1 MAYGGDFGDEPNDY
15 NFVMDGLLLSEHSI
29 SSNITE
35 YAKAIEPVQTLSLH
49 NGGALIV
56 NRYDFLALDH
66 LDAEWCV
73 VSDGKTL
80 TGGRVTIPKGKLPFL
95 YLLLFCSSSFFSL
108 IVSVLP

>member
-29 SSNITE
+29 SSNIAQ
-35 YAKAIEPVQTLSLH
+35 YAKAIEPVQTLLLLH
-49 NGGALIV
+49 DGALIV
-56 NRYDFLALDH
+56 NRYDFLTLDH

-80 TGGRVTIPKGKLPFL
+80 TGGRVTIPKGELPFL
-95 YLLLFCSSSFFSL
+95 YFLPFCSSSFFSL
-108 IVSVLP
+108 IVAVLP